1 MYQRLSV
8 EDGDGFTT
16 TPAPSKISRTTLVLL
31 LIIFLETTLLLIG
44 ALPRKRVASPKLYT
58 PVHGILEDVI
68 QVFPHDYTFF
78 QDPSPA
84 VDQAWDDLQKY
95 SVLRLPRSE
104 AMKFPNRTS
113 PIAGDPGYYMA
124 ELEVYHQL
132 HCLVKWIC
140 VFYVPQNQIRQ
151 ALHPDHYPNW
161 GMHTIHGVSSRQFH
175 IDHCVER
182 IRQGIMC
189 NADTSVLVWEW
200 NPTVNETRV
209 RLRVPHQCKNFTKI
223 HEWTRENLLTSFPRW
238 THVPDDLPVPPII
251 Y

>member
-8 EDGDGFTT
+8 EDGDGFTAA
-16 TPAPSKISRTTLVLL
+16 PAPSKISRTTLVLL

-58 PVHGILEDVI
+58 PVHGILEEVI
-68 QVFPHDYTFF
+68 

-132 HCLVKWIC
+132 HCLV
-140 VFYVPQNQIRQ
+140 PQNQIRQ
-151 ALHPDHYPNW
+151 ALHPNHYPNW
-161 GMHTIHGVSSRQFH
+161 GMHTIHGVSSRQFY

-189 NADTSVLVWEW
+189 NVDTSVLVWEW